1 MQIQRGDKVLV
12 SLDPVKGS
20 EQGKTRPCI
29 IVQNDIGNTFGSTTI
44 IVPLTTNISKIYP
57 TDVLIEGNS
66 RADCGQIRTIDK
78 IRIIK
83 KIGKITAEELKNL
96 DESLKISLSLN

>member
-12 SLDPVKGS
+12 SLDPVVGS

-29 IVQNDIGNTFGSTTI
+29 IVQNNIGNNYGSTTI
-44 IVPLTTNISKIYP
+44 IVPITTNTSKIYP
-57 TDVLIEGNS
+57 TDVIINKNT

-78 IRIIK
+78 IRIVK
-83 KIGKITAEELKNL
+83 KIGKVTPGELNSIDKA
-96 DESLKISLSLN
+96 LKISLELR